1 MKNPLLKT
9 SVAFA
14 TLTIFSVSFASAADD
29 DKPAGPP
36 NQAAMLKQ
44 FDANGDGKLDQTER
58 DAARK
63 HMQSMRGDAGG
74 RGAGRGEGERG
85 QGGRGGPGGQ
95 GGQGGRGN
103 PMAQYDTDGDGK
115 LSDAERKAA
124 EPAMREFT
132 QNNERAMQ
140 QFDKDGDGK
149 LSDKEW
155 AAARKV
161 VEQRMGQGRGGRGGR
176 GGEGNRGG
184 EGRRQRGE

>member
-9 SVAFA
+9 SAA
-14 TLTIFSVSFASAADD
+14 LAILTIFSASFVSAADEE
-29 DKPAGPP
+29 KSERP
-36 NQAAMLKQ
+36 NQAETLKQ
-44 FDANGDGKLDQTER
+44 FDANGDGKLDQAER

-63 HMQSMRGDAGG
+63 HMHSMRGSNADG
-74 RGAGRGEGERG
+74 RGANRADRSDGGRG
-85 QGGRGGPGGQ
+85 QGGRGAL

-103 PMAQYDTDGDGK
+103 PMAQFDTDDDGK

-132 QNNERAMQ
+132 QNNARAMQ

-149 LSDKEW
+149 LNDKEW

-161 VEQRMGQGRGGRGGR
+161 VEQRTGRAGGSRGGEGRGR
-176 GGEGNRGG
+176 GGEGQRRRGG
-184 EGRRQRGE
+184 N

>member
-1 MKNPLLKT
+1 MKNPLLKI

-95 GGQGGRGN
+95 GGRGN
-103 PMAQYDTDGDGK
+103 PMAQYDT
-115 LSDAERKAA
+115 
-124 EPAMREFT
+124 
-132 QNNERAMQ
+132 
-140 QFDKDGDGK
+140 DGDGK